1 MELSCPFRFIPG
13 NAIQEAIDTMLA
25 NQESDGLSWGTGIWT
40 ARPLTEPEVEW
51 ILAALEQQTYTAYF
65 WLPDPNSE
73 LDWQDG
79 ARFFFKVV
87 ERSTWS
93 SFVEQI
99 SPTIRLEMFAWI
111 ETEPVFETN
120 LSKHSTLFN
129 RATLDKFV
137 RFTQRF
143 L

>member
-1 MELSCPFRFIPG
+1 M
-13 NAIQEAIDTMLA
+13 QEAIDTMLA
-25 NQESDGLSWGTGIWT
+25 KQESDGLIWGTGIWT
-40 ARPLTEPEVEW
+40 ARPLTEPEVEL
-51 ILAALEQQTYTAYF
+51 ILAALEQLGYTAYF
-65 WLPDPNSE
+65 WLPDPNNE

-79 ARFFFKVV
+79 VRFFFKVV
-87 ERSTWS
+87 KRLTWS
-93 SFVEQI
+93 SFVAQI
-99 SPTIRLEMFAWI
+99 SPTIRLEMFTWI

-129 RATLDKFV
+129 RASLDKFL

>member
-1 MELSCPFRFIPG
+1 M
-13 NAIQEAIDTMLA
+13 QEAIDTMLA
-25 NQESDGLSWGTGIWT
+25 KQESDGLTWGTGIWF
-40 ARPLTEPEVEW
+40 ARPLTEPEVES
-51 ILAALEQQTYTAYF
+51 ILAALEQRSCIAYF
-65 WLPDPNSE
+65 CLPDPNNE

-99 SPTIRLEMFAWI
+99 SPLIRLEMFTWI

-129 RATLDKFV
+129 RANLDKFL